1 MSARGA
7 HEGGNKMFSNQI
19 KFSKIGNGAV
29 IHISPVYIFD
39 NGVTELKN
47 TLCVFDA
54 IATNSKIRSIKA
66 DAATCKRCIKIQ
78 ASHEKDGGTYE
89 KVS

>member
-1 MSARGA
+1 
-7 HEGGNKMFSNQI
+7 MFSNQI

-29 IHISPVYIFD
+29 IHISRVYIFD

-54 IATNSKIRSIKA
+54 IATSRGIRPIVT
-66 DAATCKRCIKIQ
+66 DAATCKRCIQIQ
-78 ASHEKDGGTYE
+78 ASHEKDGVTYE